1 MSEKII
7 KTPLP
12 GGGLGWG
19 AVDEREIEAVTRVL
33 KNPETMFRYPG
44 ENETREC
51 PLFENELCEKIGVK
65 GALMVASGTSAL
77 TLCLSANGIGPGDE
91 VIVPAYTY
99 ISTASAVTN
108 AGAVPVI
115 AEIDESL
122 GLDPEDVEKK
132 ITPYTKAVILV
143 HMQGIPGRINAVR
156 AVCKKH
162 NIALIEDACQ
172 AIGSK
177 YFGEYTG
184 VNSDAFAWSLNFYKV
199 ITCGEGGVF
208 FANDEDIFLRG
219 IYAHDP
225 GSPMW
230 KTGLS
235 QGAKLAPYTQMG
247 IRGNEIC
254 AAVARVQLSKLDM
267 ILGKTRSLKKKL
279 LSCLNKPANYIL
291 QRVDDPDGECG
302 FSFSIIAKD
311 NEAAKRMA
319 KLMGEQGLY
328 IGSVYNEAGFP
339 DRHIYKNWEA
349 IIEKHSP
356 TAAGYPWNDPSYRGN
371 VQYSPDM
378 CQKSLD
384 ILSRCLRFTININMS
399 DVNMEEVA
407 QVINYADR
415 SL

>member
-7 KTPLP
+7 KEPLP
-12 GGGLGWG
+12 SGGLGWS
-19 AVDEREIEAVTRVL
+19 AMDEREIEAVTNVL
-33 KNPETMFRYPG
+33 KKPGTLFRYPG
-44 ENETREC
+44 AGETREC
-51 PLFENELCEKIGVK
+51 PLFEAELCEKLNVK

-99 ISTASAVTN
+99 ISTASAATN

-122 GLDPEDVEKK
+122 GIDPVDLEKK
-132 ITPYTKAVILV
+132 ITPHTKAVILV
-143 HMQGIPGRINAVR
+143 HMQGIPGKINEIR

-162 NIALIEDACQ
+162 GLVLIEDACQ

-184 VNSDAFAWSLNFYKV
+184 VNSDAFAWSLNFFKI

-208 FANDEDIFLRG
+208 FANDEDVFLRG

-235 QGAKLAPYTQMG
+235 QGSRLAPYTQLG

-254 AAVARVQLSKLDM
+254 AAVARVQLAKLDT
-267 ILGKTRSLKKKL
+267 ILQKTRSLKKAL
-279 LSCLNKPANYIL
+279 LSRLDRPTNYVL
-291 QRVDDPDGECG
+291 QHVDDPEGDCG
-302 FSFSIIAKD
+302 ISLSLIAND
-311 NEAAKRMA
+311 SEAAKGLASLMA
-319 KLMGEQGLY
+319 SQGLY
-328 IGSVYNEAGFP
+328 IGSVYNDGFP
-339 DRHIYKNWEA
+339 DRHIYKYWEA
-349 IIEKHSP
+349 IMEKRSP
-356 TAAGYPWNDPSYRGN
+356 SPAGYPWNDPNYHGN
-371 VQYSPDM
+371 VCYSADM
-378 CQKSLD
+378 CEKSLD

-399 DVNMEEVA
+399 EQNMEDVA
-407 QVINYADR
+407 KAINFADNH
-415 SL
+415 L

>member
-1 MSEKII
+1 MSEKIM

-12 GGGLGWG
+12 DGGLGWS
-19 AVDEREIEAVTRVL
+19 AVDGREIEAVTNVL
-33 KNPETMFRYPG
+33 KKPATMFRYPG
-44 ENETREC
+44 EGETREC
-51 PLFENELCEKIGVK
+51 PLFEQELRAKINVK

-122 GLDPEDVEKK
+122 GLDPQDIEKK

-143 HMQGIPGRINAVR
+143 HMQGIPGRITAVR
-156 AVCKKH
+156 SVCKKH

-235 QGAKLAPYTQMG
+235 QGSKLAPYTQLG
-247 IRGNEIC
+247 IRGNELC
-254 AAVARVQLSKLDM
+254 AAVARVQLSKLDI

-279 LSCLNKPANYIL
+279 LSCLDKPANYIL
-291 QRVDDPDGECG
+291 QHVDDPDGDCG
-302 FSFSIIAKD
+302 FSLSLIANDDKS
-311 NEAAKRMA
+311 AIGMA
-319 KLMGEQGLY
+319 KLMRGQGLN
-328 IGSVYNEAGFP
+328 IGSVYNDGFP
-339 DRHIYKNWEA
+339 DRHIYKYWEA
-349 IIEKHSP
+349 IIEKRSP
-356 TAAGYPWNDPSYRGN
+356 APTGYPWNDPNYRGN
-371 VQYSPDM
+371 VRYSPDM
-378 CQKSLD
+378 CPKSLD
-384 ILSRCLRFTININMS
+384 ILSRCLRFTMNINMT
-399 DVNMEEVA
+399 DTNMEEVA
-407 QVINYADR
+407 QVINFADKN
-415 SL
+415 L

>member
-1 MSEKII
+1 MPEKLL

-12 GGGLGWG
+12 GGGLGWT
-19 AVDEREIEAVTRVL
+19 VIDDREIEAVTNVL
-33 KNPETMFRYPG
+33 KKPETLFRYPG
-44 ENETREC
+44 HGETREC
-51 PLFENELCEKIGVK
+51 PLFEQELREKINVK

-108 AGAVPVI
+108 AGAVPVV
-115 AEIDESL
+115 ADIDDSL
-122 GLDPEDVEKK
+122 GLDPEDVERK

-162 NIALIEDACQ
+162 NLALIEDACQ

-177 YFGEYTG
+177 YFGKYTG
-184 VNSDAFAWSLNFYKV
+184 VDSDAFAWSLNFYKI

-230 KTGLS
+230 KTGLA
-235 QGAKLAPYTQMG
+235 QGSKLAPYTQMG

-254 AAVARVQLSKLDM
+254 AAVARVQLSKLDY

-279 LSCLNKPANYIL
+279 LAGLDKPKNYIL
-291 QRVDDPDGECG
+291 QHVDDPEGDCG
-302 FSFSIIAKD
+302 ISFTMIAKD
-311 NEAAKRMA
+311 DEAAKGLA
-319 KLMGEQGLY
+319 KLMREQDFY
-328 IGSVYNEAGFP
+328 IGSVYNDGFP
-339 DRHIYKNWEA
+339 DRHIYKYWEA
-349 IIEKHSP
+349 IIEKHAP
-356 TAAGYPWNDPSYRGN
+356 TSAGYPWNDPNYKGN
-371 VQYSPDM
+371 VVYTADM

-399 DVNMEEVA
+399 DINMEEVA
-407 QVINYADR
+407 QVINYADKM
-415 SL
+415 L

>member
-1 MSEKII
+1 MPEKIM

-12 GGGLGWG
+12 GGGLG
-19 AVDEREIEAVTRVL
+19 ASAIDEREIEAVTRVL
-33 KNPETMFRYPG
+33 KNPGALFRYAG
-44 ENETREC
+44 ENDPREC
-51 PLFENELCEKIGVK
+51 PQFECELREKLGVK

-99 ISTASAVTN
+99 IATASAVTN
-108 AGAVPVI
+108 AGAVPVV

-122 GLDPEDVEKK
+122 GLDPDDLEKK

-143 HMQGIPGRINAVR
+143 HMQGIPGRINAVK
-156 AVCKKH
+156 AVCQKYNLK
-162 NIALIEDACQ
+162 LVEDACQ

-177 YFGEYTG
+177 YFGKYTG
-184 VNSDAFAWSLNFYKV
+184 TDSDAFAWSLNFFKI

-208 FANDEDIFLRG
+208 FANDDDVFLRG

-254 AAVARVQLSKLDM
+254 AAVARVQLSKLDT
-267 ILGKTRSLKKKL
+267 ILNKTRSLKKKL
-279 LSCLNKPANYIL
+279 LSCLERPVNYNL
-291 QRVDDPDGECG
+291 QHVDDPDGDCG
-302 FSFSIIAKD
+302 ISLSLIAKD
-311 NEAAKRMA
+311 DKSAEGLS
-319 KLMGEQGLY
+319 KLMHEQGFY
-328 IGSVYNEAGFP
+328 IGSVYNEGFP
-339 DRHIYKNWEA
+339 DRHIYKHWEA
-349 IIEKHSP
+349 IIEKRSASP
-356 TAAGYPWNDPSYRGN
+356 AGYPWKDPSYQGSTE
-371 VQYSPDM
+371 YSGDM
-378 CQKSLD
+378 CRKSLD

-399 DVNMEEVA
+399 EVNMEEAA
-407 QVINYADR
+407 QVINYADKN
-415 SL
+415 L

>member
-1 MSEKII
+1 MSEKIL

-12 GGGLGWG
+12 DGGLGWT
-19 AVDEREIEAVTRVL
+19 AIDEKEIEAVTNVL
-33 KNPETMFRYPG
+33 KKPAQLFRYPG
-44 ENETREC
+44 QGETREC
-51 PLFENELCEKIGVK
+51 PLFEQELRDKLNVK

-108 AGAVPVI
+108 AGAVPVV
-115 AEIDESL
+115 ADIDDSL
-122 GLDPEDVEKK
+122 GLDPEDVERK

-162 NIALIEDACQ
+162 NLALIEDACQ

-184 VNSDAFAWSLNFYKV
+184 VNSDAFAWSLNFYKI

-230 KTGLS
+230 KTGLA
-235 QGAKLAPYTQMG
+235 QGSKLAPYTQMG

-254 AAVARVQLSKLDM
+254 AAVARVQLSKLDY
-267 ILGKTRSLKKKL
+267 ILGKTRSLKKLL
-279 LSCLNKPANYIL
+279 LSSLNKPVNYNL
-291 QRVDDPDGECG
+291 QHVDDPEGDCG
-302 FSFSIIAKD
+302 ISFTMIAKD
-311 NEAAKRMA
+311 DESAKGLA
-319 KLMGEQGLY
+319 KLMRDQGLY
-328 IGSVYNEAGFP
+328 IGSVYNDGFP
-339 DRHIYKNWEA
+339 DRHIYKYWEA
-349 IIEKHSP
+349 IIEKHAP
-356 TAAGYPWNDPSYRGN
+356 TAAGYPWGDPSYKGN
-371 VQYSPDM
+371 VQYAADM
-378 CQKSLD
+378 CEKSLD
-384 ILSRCLRFTININMS
+384 ILSRCLRFTVNINMA
-399 DVNMEEVA
+399 DINMEEVA
-407 QVINYADR
+407 QVINFADKN
-415 SL
+415 L

>member
-1 MSEKII
+1 MPEKIL

-12 GGGLGWG
+12 GGGLGWS
-19 AVDEREIEAVTRVL
+19 AIDEREIEAVTRVL

-44 ENETREC
+44 EGETREC
-51 PLFENELCEKIGVK
+51 PLFENELREKLSVK

-108 AGAVPVI
+108 AGAVPVV
-115 AEIDESL
+115 ADIDESL
-122 GLDPEDVEKK
+122 GLDPDDVERK

-156 AVCKKH
+156 TVCKKH

-177 YFGEYTG
+177 YFGKYTG
-184 VNSDAFAWSLNFYKV
+184 VDSDAFAWSLNFFKV
-199 ITCGEGGVF
+199 LTCGEGGVF
-208 FANDEDIFLRG
+208 FANDEEVFLSG

-235 QGAKLAPYTQMG
+235 RGAKSAPYTQMG
-247 IRGNEIC
+247 IRGNELC
-254 AAVARVQLSKLDM
+254 AAVARVQLAKLDT
-267 ILGKTRSLKKKL
+267 ILGKTRSLKKHL
-279 LSCLNKPANYIL
+279 LSCLDKPINYTL
-291 QRVDDPDGECG
+291 QHVDDPEGDCG
-302 FSFSIIAKD
+302 ISMAIIAKD
-311 NEAAKRMA
+311 DKAAQNLA
-319 KLMGEQGLY
+319 KLMNEQGLS
-328 IGSVYNEAGFP
+328 IGSAYNEAGFP

-349 IIEKHSP
+349 ILEKRSASP
-356 TAAGYPWNDPSYRGN
+356 SGYPWNDPNYKGN
-371 VQYSPDM
+371 VQYSADM

-384 ILSRCLRFTININMS
+384 ILSRCLRFTTNINMT
-399 DVNMEEVA
+399 DANMEEVA
-407 QVINYADR
+407 QVINYADKT
-415 SL
+415 L

>member
-12 GGGLGWG
+12 DGGLGWS
-19 AVDEREIEAVTRVL
+19 AIDEREIEAVTNAL
-33 KNPETMFRYPG
+33 KRPETLFRYPLPG
-44 ENETREC
+44 EKTQC
-51 PLFENELCEKIGVK
+51 QLFEQEAGEKIGVK

-77 TLCLSANGIGPGDE
+77 TLCLSAHGIGPGDE

-108 AGAVPVI
+108 AGAVPIV
-115 AEIDESL
+115 ADIDESL
-122 GLDPEDVEKK
+122 GIDPADIERK
-132 ITPYTKAVILV
+132 ITPYTKAVIIV
-143 HMQGIPGRINAVR
+143 HMQGIPGRLNDVR

-162 NIALIEDACQ
+162 SLVLIEDACQ

-184 VNSDAFAWSLNFYKV
+184 VKSDAFAWSMNFYKI

-208 FANDEDIFLRG
+208 FANDEDAFLRG

-230 KTGLS
+230 KTGLAKES
-235 QGAKLAPYTQMG
+235 KLAPYTQMG

-279 LSCLNKPANYIL
+279 LSCLDKPVNYTL
-291 QRVDDPDGECG
+291 QHVDDPEGDCG
-302 FSFSIIAKD
+302 ISFSMIAKD
-311 NEAAKRMA
+311 NESAKLMA
-319 KLMGEQGLY
+319 KLMQEQGLN
-328 IGSVYNEAGFP
+328 IGSVYNEGFP
-339 DRHIYKNWEA
+339 DRHLYKYWEA
-349 IIEKHSP
+349 ILEKRSASP
-356 TAAGYPWNDPSYRGN
+356 AGYPWKDPNYKGN
-371 VQYSPDM
+371 ASYSPDM
-378 CQKSLD
+378 CSKSLD
-384 ILSRCLRFTININMS
+384 ILSRCLRFTTNINMT
-399 DVNMEEVA
+399 DANMEQVA
-407 QVINYADR
+407 KVINYAD
-415 SL
+415 SNL

>member
-12 GGGLGWG
+12 GGGLGWN
-19 AVDEREIEAVTRVL
+19 AVDELEIEAVTRVL
-33 KNPETMFRYPG
+33 KNPGTLFRYAG
-44 ENETREC
+44 EGETREC
-51 PLFENELCEKIGVK
+51 PLFEQELREKIGVK

-122 GLDPEDVEKK
+122 GLDPDDVEKK
-132 ITPYTKAVILV
+132 ITPYTKGVILV

-162 NIALIEDACQ
+162 GIALIEDACQ

-184 VNSDAFAWSLNFYKV
+184 VNSEAFAWSLNFFKV
-199 ITCGEGGVF
+199 IMCGEGGVF
-208 FANDEDIFLRG
+208 FANDEDTFLRG

-230 KTGLS
+230 KSGLS
-235 QGAKLAPYTQMG
+235 QGSKLAPYTQLG
-247 IRGNEIC
+247 IRGNELC

-267 ILGKTRSLKKKL
+267 ILGKTRPLKKKL
-279 LSCLNKPANYIL
+279 LSCLDTPVNYVL
-291 QRVDDPDGECG
+291 QHVDDPDGDCG
-302 FSFSIIAKD
+302 FSVSLIAKD
-311 NEAAKRMA
+311 GESAKKMA
-319 KLMGEQGLY
+319 KKMGDAGLY
-328 IGSVYNEAGFP
+328 IGSVYNEGFP
-339 DRHIYKNWEA
+339 DRHIYKYWEA
-349 IIEKHSP
+349 ILEKRSASS
-356 TAAGYPWNDPSYRGN
+356 TGYPWKDPNYRGN

-378 CQKSLD
+378 CPKSLD
-384 ILSRCLRFTININMS
+384 ILSRCLRFTMNINMNET
-399 DVNMEEVA
+399 NMEEVA
-407 QVINYADR
+407 EAINYADGN
-415 SL
+415 L

>member
-1 MSEKII
+1 MSDKIL

-12 GGGLGWG
+12 GGGLGWS
-19 AVDEREIEAVTRVL
+19 AVDDREIEAVARVL
-33 KNPETMFRYPG
+33 RNPGTMFRYPG
-44 ENETREC
+44 EGETREC
-51 PLFENELCEKIGVK
+51 PLFESELCEKLSVK

-122 GLDPEDVEKK
+122 GLDPADIERK

-143 HMQGIPGRINAVR
+143 HMQGIPGRINDVR
-156 AVCKKH
+156 AVCKRH
-162 NIALIEDACQ
+162 NLALVEDACQ

-184 VNSDAFAWSLNFYKV
+184 VNSDAFAWSLNFFKV

-235 QGAKLAPYTQMG
+235 QGSKLAPYTQMG
-247 IRGNEIC
+247 IRGNELC
-254 AAVARVQLSKLDM
+254 AAVARVQLSKLDT
-267 ILGKTRSLKKKL
+267 ILGKTRALKKKL
-279 LSCLNKPANYIL
+279 FSCLDTPVNYIL
-291 QRVDDPDGECG
+291 QRVDDPEGDCG
-302 FSFSIIAKD
+302 FSLSLIAKD
-311 NEAAKRMA
+311 AEAAKGLA
-319 KLMGEQGLY
+319 GLMGGQGLH

-339 DRHIYKNWEA
+339 DRHIYKYWEA

-356 TAAGYPWNDPSYRGN
+356 TPAGYPWNDPGYHGN
-371 VQYSPDM
+371 VEYSRDM
-378 CQKSLD
+378 CPGTLD
-384 ILSRCLRFTININMS
+384 ILSRCLRFTININMTE
-399 DVNMEEVA
+399 VNMEEVA
-407 QVINYADR
+407 QVINYADKN
-415 SL
+415 L